1 MGRFWGVTCHVPP
14 SSVWWP
20 LLLSPTVFA
29 GVVVRNDANALVAF
43 HAITIQFGANFGRV
57 SMRP

>member
-1 MGRFWGVTCHVPP
+1 MKGK
-14 SSVWWP
+14 
-20 LLLSPTVFA
+20 LPTVFA

-57 SMRP
+57 SMRPWQSTSGIRFWPCGPRP

>member
-1 MGRFWGVTCHVPP
+1 MKGK
-14 SSVWWP
+14 
-20 LLLSPTVFA
+20 LPTVFA

>member
-1 MGRFWGVTCHVPP
+1 MAAWLVCGRAHTQLCLV
-14 SSVWWP
+14 
-20 LLLSPTVFA
+20 LATVFA